1 LFEHSI
7 AFFISLFC
15 FFNRRIAE
23 YTNDHVEWH
32 TFAYNGSDV
41 QELNEKL
48 GAELDKYSMES
59 SPNTIRKVDA
69 VVFMCGLN
77 DFKRVVEG
85 NKTPEQFYHDLRLL
99 VNGIHNRFGKECHVI
114 LPGLPMH
121 WTTAFPTPLNSLVVK
136 LAQVWDDEKKRL
148 ANESLSNILGTANS
162 NSSKRSSGYDGYVHF
177 VDPPPDCVPGSVARD
192 GVKRE
197 S

>member
-1 LFEHSI
+1 
-7 AFFISLFC
+7 
-15 FFNRRIAE
+15 
-23 YTNDHVEWH
+23 
-32 TFAYNGSDV
+32 
-41 QELNEKL
+41 L
-48 GAELDKYSMES
+48 GPELDKYSKE
-59 SPNTIRKVDA
+59 SPNTRKVDV

-121 WTTAFPTPLNSLVVK
+121 WTTAFPSPMHSLVVK

-148 ANESLSNILGTANS
+148 ANESLSNVLSIASS
-162 NSSKRSSGYDGYVHF
+162 NSSKISSSGYDGYIHF
-177 VDPPPDCVPGSVARD
+177 VEPPPDCVPGSVARD
-192 GVKRE
+192 GVRE
-197 S
+197 TLLRHKLSRFVCILTFLTFFV